1 MSNVA
6 VDVLLG
12 LGAAAQ
18 LLCCIGVLVMRT
30 TADRLHYA
38 SAGVTIG
45 PFCVLAAL
53 LVREQL
59 ASQGLQAIAAVAIT
73 FLIGPIV
80 THALA
85 RAIRAT
91 MEYESR

>member
-18 LLCCIGVLVMRT
+18 LLCCVGVLAMRT

-38 SAGVTIG
+38 AAGTTMG
-45 PFCVLAAL
+45 PLFVLAAL

-59 ASQGLQAIAAVAIT
+59 ASHALQAIAAVAVT
-73 FLIGPIV
+73 LVGGTV
-80 THALA
+80 ATHAIA
-85 RAIRAT
+85 RAVRTT
-91 MEYESR
+91 MESDSR